1 MKNIRLSFIN
11 KILSNM
17 IIFDNFGTSMVF
29 TLDKINIETP
39 ISRKDFEIETTEET
53 EIIYQ

>member
-11 KILSNM
+11 QQLSNM
-17 IIFDNFGTSMVF
+17 IIFDNFGTSMVL

-39 ISRKDFEIETTEET
+39 LSKKDFEIETTEET